1 MAAQQIPNLT
11 IESTLKTEISM
22 SIKTIAVSLVDIER
36 QDAVMNAAFSLA
48 ASHDAH
54 LLGVYTVPSPL
65 GMAVPASFGAISADM
80 DNSRYFED
88 KLDDVKVRFEDA
100 ARRHGVRA
108 EWRRADGETG
118 LLADAMLK
126 HAPFADLIV
135 AGQVN
140 SSTSNT
146 IEPDFVERLV
156 LESGRPV
163 LIIPNMGNFKTVGT
177 NVIVGW
183 NATREAMRAAFDAI
197 PVMKDAKRVELLWAN
212 ARDEPDRAGDL
223 PGAELAAVLARH
235 DIKIF
240 ARSISS
246 SDLAPADA
254 LLNEAAD
261 NGADLIVIGA
271 YGHSRLREFVFGG
284 VTRSLLQSMTAPVL
298 MSH

>member
-1 MAAQQIPNLT
+1 MQFTNLA
-11 IESTLKTEISM
+11 IETTVRTEISM

-54 LLGVYTVPSPL
+54 LLGVYAVPSPY
-65 GMAVPASFGAISADM
+65 GIAMPAGLGAISADV

-88 KLDDVKVRFEDA
+88 KLDDAKARFEEA
-100 ARRHGVRA
+100 ARRHDVRA
-108 EWRRADGETG
+108 EWRRADGQTA
-118 LLADAMLK
+118 LLADPILK
-126 HAPFADLIV
+126 HAAHADLIV

-140 SSTSNT
+140 ESTSNT

-163 LIIPNMGNFKTVGT
+163 LIIPNMGDFKTVGT

-197 PVMKDAKRVELLWAN
+197 PVMKTAGRVELLWAN
-212 ARDEPDRAGDL
+212 ARDEPDIAGDL

-235 DIKIF
+235 DIKVF

-246 SDLAPADA
+246 TELAPADA

-284 VTRSLLQSMTAPVL
+284 VTRTLLQSMTAPVL